1 MNVGI
6 PRFAFVL
13 IRDRASRRL
22 WRVFETDCNTDSQT
36 SAARVVLS
44 SGSLFGSVA
53 APPESVPKWGQK
65 VTTCQCTVESLERPY
80 SLSSSMR

>member
-13 IRDRASRRL
+13 IRDRASRRF

-44 SGSLFGSVA
+44 SGSLFGSPSERA
-53 APPESVPKWGQK
+53 QMGAESHH
-65 VTTCQCTVESLERPY
+65 CQCTVESFERPS